1 MKKVDTH
8 VHTCEVSRCGHVP
21 GAEMAR
27 LYARAGYGAITI
39 TDHFILPEVAE
50 SGRTPEETV
59 EIQMRGYRAALEGA
73 GSAIQVFLARK
84 SAFLAAWR
92 IFCSWG

>member
-27 LYARAGYGAITI
+27 LYIQAGYGAHI
-39 TDHFILPEVAE
+39 
-50 SGRTPEETV
+50 
-59 EIQMRGYRAALEGA
+59 
-73 GSAIQVFLARK
+73 
-84 SAFLAAWR
+84 
-92 IFCSWG
+92 